1 VPRTPERVLQRLD
14 WTVIRRLD
22 GMLQGDY
29 RTVFRGHG
37 LDLADI
43 REYVPGDD
51 VRYIDWNVTARMDVP
66 YVREYLEER
75 EITAHFLLDLSPSMD
90 FGTAQTKKLD
100 MLIDLVGALA
110 RVLTRHGNRVGAI
123 LYGRGVER
131 VIPARSGRIQVL
143 RILHELMDRPRP
155 KSAPFTRLSDL
166 LETAARTFKRRSMV
180 FVVSD
185 LVSAPGWER
194 PLRQLARKHEV
205 LAVRIVDPREQDLPD
220 IGAIYMTDAE
230 TGEQL
235 FIDTSDPRFRARFVE
250 IARRREAQQLATFQ
264 RAQVDV
270 LTLST
275 ESDLVTEV
283 LRFAARRKL
292 ARGRQSSVVPPGGAD
307 RGRQTEVEHPGRSD
321 GRSRD
326 RDRSVVTR

>member
-1 VPRTPERVLQRLD
+1 MPRTPEQVLQRLD

-22 GMLQGDY
+22 GLLQGDY

-75 EITAHFLLDLSPSMD
+75 EVTAHFLLDLSPSMD

-100 MLIDLVGALA
+100 LLIDLVGALS
-110 RVLTRHGNRVGAI
+110 RVLTRHGNRVGAV
-123 LYGRGVER
+123 LYGGGVER
-131 VIPARSGRIQVL
+131 VIPPRSGRLQVL
-143 RILHELMDRPRP
+143 RILNELLGRPRP
-155 KSAPFTRLSDL
+155 KSAPFTRLGDL
-166 LETAARTFKRRSMV
+166 LETAGRTIPRRSLL

-185 LVSAPGWER
+185 LITAPGWER
-194 PLRQLARKHEV
+194 ALGRLARRHEV
-205 LAVRIVDPREQDLPD
+205 IAVRITDPREHDLPD

-235 FIDTSDPRFRARFVE
+235 YIDTSDPRFRARFAR
-250 IARRREAQQLATFQ
+250 IARRRDEHLVTAFR
-264 RAQVDV
+264 RAHVDV

-275 ESDLVTEV
+275 ESDLVTSI

-292 ARGRQSSVVPPGGAD
+292 AHGRHQGAVGGTGSVTAWAGA
-307 RGRQTEVEHPGRSD
+307 S
-321 GRSRD
+321 
-326 RDRSVVTR
+326 

>member
-1 VPRTPERVLQRLD
+1 MSRTPERVLQRLD

-29 RTVFRGHG
+29 RTVFRGQG

-75 EITAHFLLDLSPSMD
+75 EITAYFLLDLSPSMD

-131 VIPARSGRIQVL
+131 VIPARTGRIQVL

-166 LETAARTFKRRSMV
+166 LETAARTIGRRSLV

-185 LVSAPGWER
+185 LITAPGWER
-194 PLRQLARKHEV
+194 ALGRLARKHEV
-205 LAVRIVDPREQDLPD
+205 LAVRVTDPRERDLPD
-220 IGAIYMTDAE
+220 IGAIFMTDAE

-235 FIDTSDPRFRARFVE
+235 FIDTSDPRFRARFQR
-250 IARRREAQQLATFQ
+250 IAARRDEEQLAAFR
-264 RAQVDV
+264 RAAVDV

-275 ESDLVTEV
+275 ETDLVTSI
-283 LRFAARRKL
+283 LRFAAQRKL
-292 ARGRQSSVVPPGGAD
+292 MRGKRQGAMA
-307 RGRQTEVEHPGRSD
+307 GAGA
-321 GRSRD
+321 
-326 RDRSVVTR
+326 

>member
-1 VPRTPERVLQRLD
+1 MSRTPERVLQRLD

-29 RTVFRGHG
+29 RTVFRGQG

-66 YVREYLEER
+66 YVREFLEER
-75 EITAHFLLDLSPSMD
+75 EVTAHFLLDLSPSMD

-100 MLIDLVGALA
+100 LLIDLVGALA

-131 VIPARSGRIQVL
+131 VIPARTGRIQVL

-155 KSAPFTRLSDL
+155 KSAPFTRLADL
-166 LETAARTFKRRSMV
+166 IETAARTIGRRSLV

-185 LVSAPGWER
+185 LITAPGWER
-194 PLRQLARKHEV
+194 ALGRLARRHEV
-205 LAVRIVDPREQDLPD
+205 LAIRVLDPREQDLPD

-235 FIDTSDPRFRARFVE
+235 YIDTSDPRFRARFLE
-250 IARRREAQQLATFQ
+250 IARRRDAEQLAAFR

-275 ESDLVTEV
+275 ETDLVTSI
-283 LRFAARRKL
+283 LRFAAQRKL
-292 ARGRQSSVVPPGGAD
+292 ARARRQGAA
-307 RGRQTEVEHPGRSD
+307 S
-321 GRSRD
+321 
-326 RDRSVVTR
+326 